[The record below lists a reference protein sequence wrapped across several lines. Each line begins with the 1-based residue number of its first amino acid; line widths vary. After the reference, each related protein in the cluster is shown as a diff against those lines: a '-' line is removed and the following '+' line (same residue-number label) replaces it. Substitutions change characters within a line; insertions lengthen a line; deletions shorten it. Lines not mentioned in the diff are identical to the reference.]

1 MYYKELFVK
10 GKKKNDFLKG
20 ILLAFSIASL
30 VIGIVASSIFLI
42 ALCKNGYKISI
53 SEGFCL
59 EVTSKIGTSFAGI
72 VGTLV
77 SLSSIFFVVLT
88 LYIQQKE
95 INESRMAQKDT
106 VILEAFYKAL
116 DCIDVSVLEKE
127 DCSVALKKEFAKFSL
142 ITLRVYIKNM
152 FETIDL
158 FLKTM
163 PLVDKMIYLKEP
175 LSREKMESVK
185 SIYDKANLD
194 SNKLQLLSKTNL
206 LNTTIINALQL
217 VDSLSESLQ
226 GYCIILLKTK
236 LGNHGNMLLLM
247 FAFLNQ
253 VSWNVFGFY
262 TLDEII
268 NYHSLLKGT
277 LGKDFERR
285 VVELTRGM

>member
-1 MYYKELFVK
+1 MSQCW
-10 GKKKNDFLKG
+10 N
-20 ILLAFSIASL
+20 
-30 VIGIVASSIFLI
+30 
-42 ALCKNGYKISI
+42 
-53 SEGFCL
+53 
-59 EVTSKIGTSFAGI
+59 
-72 VGTLV
+72 
-77 SLSSIFFVVLT
+77 
-88 LYIQQKE
+88 
-95 INESRMAQKDT
+95 
-106 VILEAFYKAL
+106 
-116 DCIDVSVLEKE
+116 
-127 DCSVALKKEFAKFSL
+127 
-142 ITLRVYIKNM
+142 
-152 FETIDL
+152 L

-163 PLVDKMIYLKEP
+163 PLVDKMIYLKEL

-206 LNTTIINALQL
+206 LNTTIINAVQL

-226 GYCIILLKTK
+226 EYCIILLKTK

-253 VSWNVFGFY
+253 VSWNVFSFY

-277 LGKDFERR
+277 LDKDFESR